1 MSIITKFIIRAV
13 LFFAGL
19 LVVYIIMGKD
29 IDCAEIA
36 ALAFVAALTDFACR
50 YLEKRYI
57 E

>member
-13 LFFAGL
+13 LLFAGL

-50 YLEKRYI
+50 YWEKRHI